1 MEAAKQA
8 VVIISGVDESLV
20 QLAIDAQR
28 LGLGGVSFNNSQQ
41 LCEVADDIANSP
53 RRQAELHRMIQ
64 QAEER
69 RHNDQASM
77 KNPGQKIGATSGD
90 EDHAR
95 AQDDSQKLPA
105 GMSEA
110 CLPTSAS
117 CTSSSFSS
125 SSPSSSSFS
134 SAAAASLNGSR
145 RSPSEMMT
153 AAGSGKATSPKAA
166 TTTDGEEKAGIHGD
180 SQTSATPAMTT
191 DGKQSAGIHGDSQT
205 SATPAT
211 TTDEKQTS
219 GSHGSSQTC
228 AANTPSTTSK
238 ADPSLANVPAEMQE
252 SPEPG
257 KAGSTTSVN
266 SPQFD
271 PLSSTNPDP
280 KTSSNPAFV
289 DSELKPEASTNRGE
303 PCDSAAPTPRALL
316 QQRVQKLAEEN
327 RKLKQ
332 RKLCRACRKVELGS
346 SGITFLPCG
355 HFITCEECAEM
366 FDDCPACGK
375 NIMGTVRTFL
385 S

>member
-28 LGLGGVSFNNSQQ
+28 LGLGGVSFNNSPE
-41 LCEVADDIANSP
+41 LCKVADDIANSP
-53 RRQAELHRMIQ
+53 RRQAELRRMIQ

-77 KNPGQKIGATSGD
+77 KNPGQKIGATRGD

-117 CTSSSFSS
+117 CTSSSSSS

-153 AAGSGKATSPKAA
+153 AAVSGKATSPKAA

-180 SQTSATPAMTT
+180 SQTSATPATTT
-191 DGKQSAGIHGDSQT
+191 DG
-205 SATPAT
+205 
-211 TTDEKQTS
+211 KQTS